1 MKLYSAPPAFY
12 VTHNGFVLKCHKS
25 SGRITACEQPEV
37 SGELDVALEV
47 GEVSGVVGS
56 LCADNERFLLLITH
70 CTPVA
75 TYPCS
80 QEKIYHVDRV
90 IAVPLEE
97 NAKIDKFQLDG
108 SVTQMGR
115 IKSSQKKLMKFVTDK
130 VSSLRVVDEIL
141 ALFNDNGDFYVC
153 FGNDLTLTT
162 QRLLSRVGCSD
173 ERFFWNRRLLDDLF
187 NEDGGIMKSAHPWI
201 TPICQGFVSERRI
214 VIDVRSKWE
223 WSLAERYVTGDDGSS
238 LTFEADYRLTLT
250 LISRRSVKR
259 AGLRYLRRGIDQNA
273 DVANFVETELILSIF
288 GHYLSYVQIRGSV
301 PVFWS
306 QRGYR
311 YRPPLVID
319 KPIAESLPLFEKHI
333 NAMLDLYGTPLTI
346 VNLVDQTG
354 SSIQSNKTMKRF
366 RELDLAISYLQHI
379 LQMDSPDIAY
389 FSFDF
394 HFHCRALRFHK
405 AIFRFFFFFAR
416 IHSSETDYLCSSSL
430 DRNWTKRVLK
440 VNDLISAL
448 GELLRQMAFCWVD
461 KSGQMVREQRGIVR
475 TNCVDCLDRTN
486 VVQCAISQAVCL
498 VQAQKLGLVGPLGD
512 SPHQLT
518 RAIQSLWAD
527 NGDAISR
534 QYAGTDAM
542 KGDVTRNGQR
552 RIVGMVRD
560 GYTSASRYYLSHMRH
575 AQRQLAIDTLL
586 KDVSRREMPNTEEC
600 EADEEESESIARL
613 VHETV
618 HFVLPEREVLVGGW
632 ALVHG
637 SHLTDQIDTILLLTR
652 QRVIVAMYDDDSEKL
667 LEVKVIDFEDVI
679 GIQLGTFGKSS
690 RMHLRL
696 YARPNEQFTWRAAK
710 TRLFNNV
717 AITLKSAD
725 EADEYIE
732 AIGEQLRVT
741 MGMAGHHLELSVVGK
756 LDGCPERNRRR
767 FVSMLASAFGVNA
780 ESSRVISSASQIDAA
795 TAGCKTDELIRID
808 GENDIHAR
816 NAACRSNVVVNIEK
830 SDTDSLVI
838 ASESRG
844 EDVTLDGVHLT
855 SDGLIST
862 QEDVTPTGTFADHEQ
877 PRVHCGHWFQVCHVR
892 PSKSDGRLV
901 EKASGLV
908 SRLQKLR
915 LPMSRSQL
923 AIDTDAESLPAP
935 ISNPFSQFRQQ
946 ILTSKSRIMLL

>member
-25 SGRITACEQPEV
+25 SGRITACEQPEVSGELDVALEVGEVSGVVV

-354 SSIQSNKTMKRF
+354 

-394 HFHCRALRFHK
+394 HFHCRALRFH
-405 AIFRFFFFFAR
+405 
-416 IHSSETDYLCSSSL
+416 
-430 DRNWTKRVLK
+430 K

-862 QEDVTPTGTFADHEQ
+862 QEDVTPTGTFADQ
-877 PRVHCGHWFQVCHVR
+877 LLTNSSQAAAVCHVR